1 MNNID
6 VLKYIQSK
14 FEDFQLENDTLKFN
28 IYNLNTNSDIL
39 TFDTIELTLNVD
51 IARTN
56 NNNGVFVTQMIF
68 TLSHP
73 LFDTPLIESVAGI
86 GKSQDDAILNA
97 TDKFCTNV
105 LLVIISTLKCQD
117 NQPMEVNLLGKKHIF
132 YKNCFNDI
140 ISMGEKNPK
149 SRPLWDL
156 VEDIIP
162 TYLGT
167 KKFYWL
173 KLFVGVNDN
182 HITCEARLNNIV
194 YNGLSKPL
202 EEYANSWTNKKDFH
216 SEKQFVLLIQDNST
230 YQQAPFTKNQV
241 VDYTKQ
247 VIPIFESIKSQ
258 SDYEA
263 VKNKIF
269 EITKDTNL
277 TTELTAL
284 IPEIYCKIA
293 LKMENQITDKIML
306 FNGNSSIT
314 EISTSQM
321 RSYDYIE
328 ETIFNH
334 IYNERPNT
342 ESIMGAISCSA
353 IFSSINN
360 MLNSGS
366 KIENILIGGITMFID
381 SSYTLW

>member
-14 FEDFQLENDTLKFN
+14 FKDFQLKDDTLKFN

-39 TFDTIELTLNVD
+39 TFDTVDELTLNVD
-51 IARTN
+51 IAKI
-56 NNNGVFVTQMIF
+56 NNNGVFVAQMIF

-73 LFDTPLIESVAGI
+73 LFDTPLIESVASV

-97 TDKFCTNV
+97 TDNFCTNV

-132 YKNCFNDI
+132 YKNCFNDVL
-140 ISMGEKNPK
+140 SLGEKNPK
-149 SRPLWDL
+149 SKPLWDL

-173 KLFVGVNDN
+173 KLFVGVSNN
-182 HITCEARLNNIV
+182 QITCEARLNNII
-194 YNGLSKPL
+194 YDNLSKPL
-202 EEYANSWTNKKDFH
+202 KEYANSWINKKDFH
-216 SEKQFVLLIQDNST
+216 SEKQFILLVQDNST

-247 VIPIFESIKSQ
+247 VIPLFESIRSQ
-258 SDYEA
+258 SDYDA
-263 VKNKIF
+263 IKDKIF
-269 EITKDTNL
+269 EITKDSNL
-277 TTELTAL
+277 TTELNSL
-284 IPEIYCKIA
+284 IPEIYCKFA
-293 LKMENQITDKIML
+293 LKVENQITDKIML

-321 RSYDYIE
+321 RSYNYIE
-328 ETIFNH
+328 ETILSH
-334 IYNERPNT
+334 IFDEKPSREN
-342 ESIMGAISCSA
+342 IMNAISCSSM
-353 IFSSINN
+353 FSCINN
-360 MLNSGS
+360 MLNNGS
-366 KIENILIGGITMFID
+366 KIENILIGGTAMFVDD
-381 SSYTLW
+381 SYKIW